1 MLDQKTIEIIKS
13 TVPVLEEHGLKITKT
28 FYQTMFK
35 NNPELKNVF
44 NQTNQ
49 REGRQPHALSQTVY
63 AAAKNIDNLEALI
76 PAIQHIGHKHV
87 SLNIK
92 PEQYPIVGQNLLIA
106 IKEVLQDAATDE
118 IIEAWG
124 KAYGEIA
131 KLFIEMEVGMH
142 NKMMDGNG
150 WDGYKSFVVV
160 DKVRENEVV
169 TSFYLKPVD
178 GVKLPLH
185 EAGQYV
191 TVKVNSDKLEY
202 IQPRQYSLSM
212 EPNREVYRISVKK
225 EEHGLI
231 SQILHDQIQVNDTI
245 ELTAPAGPFVFK
257 VTSKPVVL
265 MSGGVGI
272 TPMMSMAYE
281 AVKGEA
287 PVHFVYSAINS
298 SSHTFK
304 EEVQKL
310 AQKNSNMTASIFYEM
325 PVSTDQLGVDF
336 NVGGRITKDWME
348 ANLPLDAEFYF
359 CGPLGFMKHIYQTL
373 MALGVKEESIHFE
386 IFGPN
391 LDLLQA

>member
-13 TVPVLEEHGLKITKT
+13 TVPVLEEHGLTITKT

-106 IKEVLQDAATDE
+106 IKEVLQDGATDE
-118 IIEAWG
+118 VIEAWG
-124 KAYGEIA
+124 KAYEEIA
-131 KLFIEMEVGMH
+131 RLFIEMEVEMH
-142 NKMMDGNG
+142 DKMMTTNG
-150 WDGYKSFVVV
+150 WDGYKSFIVV

-169 TSFYLKPVD
+169 TSFYLKPID

-191 TVKVNSDKLEY
+191 TLKVNSDKLEY

-212 EPNREVYRISVKK
+212 EPSEEIYRISVKK
-225 EEHGLI
+225 EDHGLI
-231 SQILHDQIQVNDTI
+231 SQILHDEIQINDTV

-257 VTSKPVVL
+257 SSDKPVVL

-272 TPMMSMAYE
+272 TPIMSLAYE
-281 AVKGEA
+281 AVKGNV

-298 SSHTFK
+298 KSHTFK
-304 EEVQKL
+304 EEVQTLVDQNPKMI
-310 AQKNSNMTASIFYEM
+310 ATTFYES
-325 PVSTDQLGVDF
+325 PLADDRIAVDYS
-336 NVGGRITKDWME
+336 VEGRITKEWMQQ
-348 ANLPLDAEFYF
+348 NLPLDAEFYF
-359 CGPLGFMKHIYQTL
+359 CGPIGFMKHIYQTL
-373 MALGVKEESIHFE
+373 MILGVKEEAIHFE

-391 LDLLQA
+391 LDLTQA